1 MNEELMNEWKDEWTN
16 ERTNKWI
23 NKYLSRHN
31 ECEVPDCNNHG
42 ECQAGVCV
50 CSRGYTG
57 LFCQQGKIRKD
68 YIKVSLINETMTKQQ
83 FGKLEK
89 II

>member
-1 MNEELMNEWKDEWTN
+1 MN
-16 ERTNKWI
+16 I
-23 NKYLSRHN
+23 YLSRHN

-68 YIKVSLINETMTKQQ
+68 CIKVSLINETMTKQQ
-83 FGKLEK
+83 FGKCEVLQPYVIYIHCVVLYLVLEK
-89 II
+89 